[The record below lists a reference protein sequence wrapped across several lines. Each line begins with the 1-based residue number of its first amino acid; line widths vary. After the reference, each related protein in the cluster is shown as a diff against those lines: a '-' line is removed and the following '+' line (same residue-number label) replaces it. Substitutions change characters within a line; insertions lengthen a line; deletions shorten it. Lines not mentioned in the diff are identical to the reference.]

1 MDFFKSKAVKI
12 IAWVLL
18 VASSAVLII
27 GGATA
32 EVVSSGVVL
41 TAGIVT
47 AVSAL
52 IAFITK
58 NAE

>member
-1 MDFFKSKAVKI
+1 M
-12 IAWVLL
+12 
-18 VASSAVLII
+18 
-27 GGATA
+27 GTA
-32 EVVSSGVVL
+32 EVVRSGVVL

>member
-1 MDFFKSKAVKI
+1 MDFFKNKAVKVT
-12 IAWVLL
+12 AWVLL

-32 EVVSSGVVL
+32 EVVNSGVVL

-47 AVSAL
+47 EVSAL